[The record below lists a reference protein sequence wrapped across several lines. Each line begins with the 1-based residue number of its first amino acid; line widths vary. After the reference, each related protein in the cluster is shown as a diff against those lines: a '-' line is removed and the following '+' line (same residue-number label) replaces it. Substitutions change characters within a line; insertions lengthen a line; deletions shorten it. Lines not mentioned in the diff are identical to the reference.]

1 MNAVKIIRNTHTEI
15 MCAPER
21 MSTVKIIVDS
31 PRSYHDEIL
40 TVVFFL
46 YVYADS
52 SKWPALEYHLGTIF
66 LMIAR
71 RPNVLHPVNM
81 HTCVLHDQV
90 VAQMNSWFHEFDQGL
105 TRLCWPIWC
114 KMAWCRGTL
123 SSESVTWHSFQCC
136 CLHRM
141 WHWTCRHRWRWRS
154 GGAQHTQR
162 RAVSFG
168 VCEITHIKK
177 QNKKHPNLARVKFSI
192 PLPIAL
198 DAIADR
204 KRFTRFWT
212 TPGHLLLLG
221 HGTNHFCRSQ
231 IWFILARNCCA
242 LKRINTTR
250 VCKFGFYF
258 FIILNTNKT
267 CKMLECDYY

>member
-1 MNAVKIIRNTHTEI
+1 

-114 KMAWCRGTL
+114 KMAWCRGVVAYYRLRL
-123 SSESVTWHSFQCC
+123 SPDILFSAVVFIVCDIE
-136 CLHRM
+136 
-141 WHWTCRHRWRWRS
+141 
-154 GGAQHTQR
+154 
-162 RAVSFG
+162 RAVIVDGGDLVAHS
-168 VCEITHIKK
+168 TH
-177 QNKKHPNLARVKFSI
+177 NVERYPSVFV
-192 PLPIAL
+192 
-198 DAIADR
+198 
-204 KRFTRFWT
+204 
-212 TPGHLLLLG
+212 
-221 HGTNHFCRSQ
+221 RSH
-231 IWFILARNCCA
+231 
-242 LKRINTTR
+242 T
-250 VCKFGFYF
+250 
-258 FIILNTNKT
+258 
-267 CKMLECDYY
+267 